1 MFGTAEK
8 DAVGGVLADRR
19 WSDLQASLTRYCLSL
34 TRSPHD
40 AEDLA
45 QDTWL
50 KALGTLQGLG
60 HRNAEAYMLRIAK
73 NAWIDRMRRQAREAR
88 LLRLEEPG
96 FMEAPEGPF
105 EAERLLGALAL
116 RMSPVQRAVFLLREV
131 FGLTGAETASRLRMT
146 EGAVK
151 AALHRA
157 RDALAAVKEELAKEA
172 PLPNDEGF
180 RVYLRALAAAFQ
192 DGDIARLV
200 ALAQQDA
207 LPPVTAISLAGSM
220 GRRRAQADSK
230 PARLSMRLAVA

>member
-1 MFGTAEK
+1 MISAAENK
-8 DAVGGVLADRR
+8 AEVGLQSDCG
-19 WSDLQASLTRYCLSL
+19 WSDLQATLTRYCLSL
-34 TRSPHD
+34 TRSPQD

-50 KALGTLQGLG
+50 KALGTLQGPG

-73 NAWIDRMRRQAREAR
+73 NAWIDRMRRRAKEAR

-105 EAERLLGALAL
+105 EAERLLGAIVL
-116 RMSPVQRAVFLLREV
+116 RMSPVQRAVFLLREA
-131 FGLTGAETASRLRMT
+131 FGLTAAETALRLRMT

-172 PLPNDEGF
+172 PLPDDEGL
-180 RVYLRALAAAFQ
+180 RVLLRALAAAFQ
-192 DGDIARLV
+192 DGDIARLA

-207 LPPVTAISLAGSM
+207 LPPETAVSLARSLC
-220 GRRRAQADSK
+220 RRRAQAESR
-230 PARLSMRLAVA
+230 PARLSLRLAAA